1 MKKIIIDNY
10 RYIFY
15 LISLTLRLIAFLK
28 NYFFSQ
34 NFLKVTKLPVPII
47 SVGNISLGGT
57 GKTPLV
63 IRIAEEA
70 KRHNFNVGIISRGY
84 RRIGKNLVIVHN
96 GKSICSDVEKS
107 GDEPYLMAKIFKD
120 IPIISDSNRIRGSY
134 ELINRFKVNLIIL
147 DDGFQHRKIFRN
159 IDIVTINANENY
171 KMYNMFP
178 VGNLRESLF
187 GLNRADYIFVNKGT
201 MENLPKKKKLQI
213 FKNGKTFFSFSKFE
227 LRLNNR
233 IIKESPK
240 SPMIAFCAIADPDY
254 FFNSVINNGI
264 NLCKKLSFN
273 DHDPYKK
280 NTINVI
286 EKMVKLYSVSCL
298 ITTEKDYY
306 KLPKYFTKK
315 YLVYVQ
321 VFRIGGNDKIF
332 KQIINSLK

>member
-1 MKKIIIDNY
+1 MKKFLSILFHIITSIRNFFYDN
-10 RYIFY
+10 
-15 LISLTLRLIAFLK
+15 RL
-28 NYFFSQ
+28 FSVSSI
-34 NFLKVTKLPVPII
+34 NIPII
-47 SVGNISLGGT
+47 SVGNIEMGGT
-57 GKTPLV
+57 GKTPIVLYLS
-63 IRIAEEA
+63 
-70 KRHNFNVGIISRGY
+70 KLLLNSNFKPGIISRGY
-84 RRIGKNLVIVHN
+84 KRASSGQQIVSDGKKIFFDA
-96 GKSICSDVEKS
+96 SFI
-107 GDEPYLMAKIFKD
+107 GDEPFLLAKLSKKT
-120 IPIISDSNRIRGSY
+120 PIIVNKNRVSAAEYMIKK
-134 ELINRFKVNLIIL
+134 FDVNVIIL

-240 SPMIAFCAIADPDY
+240 SPMMAFCAIADPDY
-254 FFNSVINNGI
+254 FFKSVINNGI